1 MSNTISAPIRILRRP
16 DIEARYGLKRST
28 LYDAIRAG
36 SFPRPIQ
43 LGARATGWI
52 EAEVEAWL
60 SARIA
65 ASRPTPAMVA
75 A

>member
-1 MSNTISAPIRILRRP
+1 MFNNAPTATRILRRP
-16 DIEARYGLKRST
+16 EIEARYGLKRST
-28 LYDAIRAG
+28 LYDAVRAG

-65 ASRPTPAMVA
+65 ASRPVLTGVA